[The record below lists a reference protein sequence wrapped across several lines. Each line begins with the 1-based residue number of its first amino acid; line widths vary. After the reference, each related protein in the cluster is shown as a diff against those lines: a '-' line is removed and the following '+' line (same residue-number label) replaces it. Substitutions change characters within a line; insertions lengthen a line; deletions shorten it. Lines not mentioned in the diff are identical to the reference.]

1 MFYAFFCILVL
12 TSPFQN
18 VHFGMFDWQHTIK
31 WIPCCFS
38 DTANTLDSKHFISQ
52 SLLLPLTLITA
63 SNVINHNERFE
74 KKKPKETE
82 TNIIVLVLIF
92 KNRTNRQ
99 GQILLFLY
107 LVNLG
112 PGARPQASNIK
123 HPVFPSKR
131 NNYILF
137 GSDSRNSS
145 DFAQNL
151 YSKTTK

>member
-1 MFYAFFCILVL
+1 MKDL
-12 TSPFQN
+12 
-18 VHFGMFDWQHTIK
+18 
-31 WIPCCFS
+31 
-38 DTANTLDSKHFISQ
+38 
-52 SLLLPLTLITA
+52 
-63 SNVINHNERFE
+63 
-74 KKKPKETE
+74 KKKTQRKQKQT
-82 TNIIVLVLIF
+82 IVLVLIF
-92 KNRTNRQ
+92 KNRTNGQ

>member
-18 VHFGMFDWQHTIK
+18 VHFGIFDWQHTIK

-63 SNVINHNERFE
+63 SNVINHNERF
-74 KKKPKETE
+74 KKKTPKETE